1 MGSGSCGMGA
11 GAAIRNVLGGP
22 RGLDIEPPPSG
33 HACFSGWR
41 AVFDV
46 RLRWR
51 AGRERGAS
59 PSGRA
64 WRPQATRSSEGLHAC
79 QLGGAATCFW
89 PPACREAP
97 LRPEPQALCS
107 GPGSAP
113 WVRAGGCRPPLCPRP
128 HALHLVF
135 ADFARTRFKD
145 VRSMVSALEE
155 ASSLPQ
161 DAASAVPRELGHE
174 KKSAFDN
181 FSGDVGVN
189 PFCL

>member
-1 MGSGSCGMGA
+1 M
-11 GAAIRNVLGGP
+11 
-22 RGLDIEPPPSG
+22 
-33 HACFSGWR
+33 SGWDGGR
-41 AVFDV
+41 GEREGPAPLVEPGGHKPLAPV
-46 RLRWR
+46 RVSMPASW
-51 AGRERGAS
+51 AG
-59 PSGRA
+59 
-64 WRPQATRSSEGLHAC
+64 L
-79 QLGGAATCFW
+79 
-89 PPACREAP
+89 PPAFGPQPAVRPP

-155 ASSLPQ
+155 ASFLPQ